1 MKNKTTRRTRGTG
14 AIFKRNGKFLYQWK
28 CITGKIKTKTLR
40 AGTLEEAEK
49 EIESILQEEIK
60 LSAIDSKI
68 TYMHQIAEAKALL
81 HVCRV
86 PLTELEDAFFSH
98 PSAPTVSPKHRSNYH
113 SILTSFAD
121 FASRMQAKIA
131 ADVTEEIAQA
141 YLTYYWNRG
150 VSPKTYNSVLN
161 MLQCVF
167 RLLCKD
173 NNPFAEFK
181 KRPGQIEE
189 RVPFTVEQLQ
199 KIWETLNS
207 PTYHMLHKEEMI
219 VLYKLALYTGARCGD
234 LCLLR
239 WSSVDMQNRVIRF
252 MPHKTAHSSHKI
264 VEIPIGDVLYEA
276 LSSLDLSTDYVLPNV
291 AYRYQHNSG
300 GISRDTKK
308 LLVAAGL
315 KPNDSGTT
323 RRVLAVSRMGFHGFR
338 HTAASIMICNGVNPL
353 VVRDLLGHTS
363 VDMTAHYTHVNLETK
378 REALQNLNVLPCLP
392 QPKLIGGEKPI
403 SEIIRELSTEKLAT
417 LGQWLDDNLT
427 INQRERL
434 RELLPFA
441 GNEVTVAS

>member
-1 MKNKTTRRTRGTG
+1 MNNKTSRRGKGTG
-14 AIFKRNGKFLYQWK
+14 SIFKKRGKYVYQWK
-28 CITGKIKTKTLR
+28 CITGQFKTKTLK
-40 AGTLEEAEK
+40 AFTLAEAQK
-49 EIESILQEEIK
+49 EIESIQQEEIK

-86 PLTELEDAFFSH
+86 SLTELENTFFSH
-98 PSAPTVSPKHRSNYH
+98 PSAPAVSPKHRTNYH
-113 SILTSFAD
+113 SVLTSFAD
-121 FASRMQAKIA
+121 FASHMQAKTA
-131 ADVTEEIAQA
+131 ADITEEIAQA

-161 MLQCVF
+161 ILQCVF
-167 RLLCKD
+167 RLLSKD

-181 KRPGQIEE
+181 KKTGQIEE

-199 KIWETLNS
+199 KIWDTLTS
-207 PTYHMLHKEEMI
+207 PTYHMMHKEEMI

-252 MPHKTAHSSHKI
+252 IPHKTAHSSHKI
-264 VEIPIGDVLYEA
+264 VEIPIGDVLFEA
-276 LSSLDLSTDYVLPNV
+276 LSSLDQSTDYVLPNV

-338 HTAASIMICNGVNPL
+338 HTAASMMICNGVNPL

-378 REALQNLNVLPCLP
+378 REALQNLNVLPCRP
-392 QPKLIGGEKPI
+392 QTKLIGEEKPI
-403 SEIIRELSTEKLAT
+403 AEMIGELNAEKLAT
-417 LGQWLDDNLT
+417 LGHWLDDNLT
-427 INQRERL
+427 AHQKEHL
-434 RELLPFA
+434 RIIL
-441 GNEVTVAS
+441 

>member
-40 AGTLEEAEK
+40 AATLEEAEK
-49 EIESILQEEIK
+49 EIENILQEEIK

-68 TYMHQIAEAKALL
+68 AYMHQIAEAKALL

-98 PSAPTVSPKHRSNYH
+98 PSAPAVSPKHRANYH
-113 SILTSFAD
+113 SVLTSFAD
-121 FASRMQAKIA
+121 FALRMQAIIA

-161 MLQCVF
+161 ILQCVF
-167 RLLCKD
+167 RLLSKD

-181 KRPGQIEE
+181 KKAGQIEE

-276 LSSLDLSTDYVLPNV
+276 LSSLDQSSDYVLPNV

-338 HTAASIMICNGVNPL
+338 HTAASMMICNGVNPL

-363 VDMTAHYTHVNLETK
+363 VDMTAHYTHVNMETK
-378 REALQNLNVLPCLP
+378 REALQNLNALPCLP

-427 INQRERL
+427 INQKERL

>member
-1 MKNKTTRRTRGTG
+1 MKRYYGTIIKRGNCYHWR
-14 AIFKRNGKFLYQWK
+14 FRNVDGLYTSRVVKNDAGGKVTNY
-28 CITGKIKTKTLR
+28 
-40 AGTLEEAEK
+40 AEAEK
-49 EIESILQEEIK
+49 IVTNWSSEFATLQQLKTKEETILK
-60 LSAIDSKI
+60 
-68 TYMHQIAEAKALL
+68 IAEVKSLL
-81 HVCRV
+81 KVCRV
-86 PLTELEDAFFSH
+86 PLVELEEAFFNH
-98 PSAPTVSPKHRSNYH
+98 PSAPTVSPKHRKTYH
-113 SILTSFAD
+113 SVLNTLTN
-121 FASRMQAKIA
+121 FASQIQVETV
-131 ADVTEEIAQA
+131 ADVTEEVAQSF
-141 YLTYYWNRG
+141 LSYYWSRG
-150 VSPKTYNSVLN
+150 ISPKTYNSVLDI
-161 MLQCVF
+161 LRCVF
-167 RLLCKD
+167 RLMNKD
-173 NNPFAEFK
+173 SNPFDGFK
-181 KRPGQIEE
+181 KKVCHTEE
-189 RVPFTVEQLQ
+189 RVAFTVEQLQ
-199 KIWETLNS
+199 KIWDTLNS

-264 VEIPIGDVLYEA
+264 VEIPIGDVLFEA
-276 LSSLDLSTDYVLPNV
+276 LSSLDQNTDYVLPNV

-338 HTAASIMICNGVNPL
+338 HTAASMMICNGVNPL

-363 VDMTAHYTHVNLETK
+363 VDMTAHYTHVNMETK

-403 SEIIRELSTEKLAT
+403 AEIIGELNPEKLAV
-417 LGQWLDDNLT
+417 LGHWLDDNLT
-427 INQRERL
+427 IAQKEKL
-434 RELLPFA
+434 SELLAFT
-441 GNEVTVAS
+441 GNKATVIN

>member
-1 MKNKTTRRTRGTG
+1 MKNKTSRRTRGTG

-40 AGTLEEAEK
+40 AATLEEAEK
-49 EIESILQEEIK
+49 EIENILQEEIK

-68 TYMHQIAEAKALL
+68 AYMHQIAEAKALL

-98 PSAPTVSPKHRSNYH
+98 PSAPAVSPKHRANYH
-113 SILTSFAD
+113 SVLTSFAD
-121 FASRMQAKIA
+121 FALRMQAIIA

-161 MLQCVF
+161 ILQCVF
-167 RLLCKD
+167 RLLSKD

-181 KRPGQIEE
+181 KKAGQIEE

-276 LSSLDLSTDYVLPNV
+276 LSSLDQSSDYVLPNV

-338 HTAASIMICNGVNPL
+338 HTAASMMICNGVNPL

-363 VDMTAHYTHVNLETK
+363 VDMTAHYTHVNMETK
-378 REALQNLNVLPCLP
+378 REALQNLNALPCLP

-403 SEIIRELSTEKLAT
+403 SEIIRELSTEKFAT

-427 INQRERL
+427 INQKERL

>member
-1 MKNKTTRRTRGTG
+1 MNNKTSRRGKGTG
-14 AIFKRNGKFLYQWK
+14 SIFKKRGKYVYQWK
-28 CITGKIKTKTLR
+28 CITGQFKTKTLK
-40 AGTLEEAEK
+40 AFTLAEAQK
-49 EIESILQEEIK
+49 EIESIQQEEIK

-86 PLTELEDAFFSH
+86 SLTELENTFFSH
-98 PSAPTVSPKHRSNYH
+98 PSAPAVSPKHRTNYH
-113 SILTSFAD
+113 SVLTSFAD
-121 FASRMQAKIA
+121 FASHMQAKTA
-131 ADVTEEIAQA
+131 ADITEEIAQA

-161 MLQCVF
+161 ILQCVF
-167 RLLCKD
+167 RLLSKD

-181 KRPGQIEE
+181 KKTGQIEE

-199 KIWETLNS
+199 KIWDTLTS
-207 PTYHMLHKEEMI
+207 PTYHMMHKEEMI

-252 MPHKTAHSSHKI
+252 IPHKTAHSSHKI
-264 VEIPIGDVLYEA
+264 VEIPIGDVLFEA
-276 LSSLDLSTDYVLPNV
+276 LSSLDQSTDYVLPNV

-338 HTAASIMICNGVNPL
+338 HTAASMMICNGVNPL

-363 VDMTAHYTHVNLETK
+363 VDMKAHYTHVNLETK
-378 REALQNLNVLPCLP
+378 REALQNLNVLPCRP
-392 QPKLIGGEKPI
+392 QTKLIGEEKPI
-403 SEIIRELSTEKLAT
+403 AEMIGELNAEKLAT
-417 LGQWLDDNLT
+417 LGHWLDDNLT
-427 INQRERL
+427 AHQKEHL
-434 RELLPFA
+434 RIIL
-441 GNEVTVAS
+441 

>member
-1 MKNKTTRRTRGTG
+1 MKTKTSRRSRGTG
-14 AIFKRNGKFLYQWK
+14 AIFKRNGKYLYQWK
-28 CITGKIKTKTLR
+28 CITGKIKTKTLNAVTR
-40 AGTLEEAEK
+40 EEAEK
-49 EIESILQEEIK
+49 EIESIQQEEIK
-60 LSAIDSKI
+60 LSAINSKI

-81 HVCRV
+81 HVCRI
-86 PLTELEDAFFSH
+86 PLAELEDAFFSH
-98 PSAPTVSPKHRSNYH
+98 PSAPSVSSKHRSNYH
-113 SILTSFAD
+113 SVLTSFAD
-121 FASRMQAKIA
+121 FASRMQAEIA

-161 MLQCVF
+161 ILQCVF
-167 RLLCKD
+167 RLLSKD

-181 KRPGQIEE
+181 KKSGQTEE

-199 KIWETLNS
+199 KIWDTLTS

-239 WSSVDMQNRVIRF
+239 WSSVNMQNRVIRF
-252 MPHKTAHSSHKI
+252 IPHKTAHSSHKI
-264 VEIPIGDVLYEA
+264 VEIPIGDVLFEA
-276 LSSLDLSTDYVLPNV
+276 LSSLDQGADYVLPNV

-315 KPNDSGTT
+315 KPNDTGTT
-323 RRVLAVSRMGFHGFR
+323 RRVLAVSRMGFHAFR
-338 HTAASIMICNGVNPL
+338 HTAASLMICNGVNPL

-392 QPKLIGGEKPI
+392 QPKLIGGEKSI
-403 SEIIRELSTEKLAT
+403 AEMIRKLNAEKLAV
-417 LGQWLDDNLT
+417 LGHWLDDNLT
-427 INQRERL
+427 TTQKEKL
-434 RELLPFA
+434 SELLIFA
-441 GNEVTVAS
+441 V

>member
-1 MKNKTTRRTRGTG
+1 MKTKTSRRSRGTG
-14 AIFKRNGKFLYQWK
+14 AIFKRNGKYLYQWK
-28 CITGKIKTKTLR
+28 CITGKIKTKTLNAVTR
-40 AGTLEEAEK
+40 EEAEK
-49 EIESILQEEIK
+49 EIESIQQEEIK
-60 LSAIDSKI
+60 LSAINSKI

-81 HVCRV
+81 HVCRI
-86 PLTELEDAFFSH
+86 PLAELEDAFFSH
-98 PSAPTVSPKHRSNYH
+98 PSAPSVSSKHRSNYH
-113 SILTSFAD
+113 SVLTSFAD
-121 FASRMQAKIA
+121 FASRMQAEIA

-161 MLQCVF
+161 ILQCVF
-167 RLLCKD
+167 RLLSKD

-181 KRPGQIEE
+181 KKSGQIEE
-189 RVPFTVEQLQ
+189 RVPFTGGQLQ
-199 KIWETLNS
+199 KIWDTLNS
-207 PTYHMLHKEEMI
+207 PAYHRLRKEEMI

-252 MPHKTAHSSHKI
+252 IPHKTAHSSHKI
-264 VEIPIGDVLYEA
+264 VEIPIGDVLFEA
-276 LSSLDLSTDYVLPNV
+276 LSSFDQSTDYVLPNV

-308 LLVAAGL
+308 LLLAAGL
-315 KPNDSGTT
+315 KPNDTGTT
-323 RRVLAVSRMGFHGFR
+323 RRVLAVSRMGFHAFR
-338 HTAASIMICNGVNPL
+338 HTAASLMICNGVNPL

-392 QPKLIGGEKPI
+392 QPKHNEGKSIAEMVGE
-403 SEIIRELSTEKLAT
+403 LNVEKLVS
-417 LGQWLDDNLT
+417 LGKWLDDNLT
-427 INQRERL
+427 AEQKGNL
-434 RELLPFA
+434 RE
-441 GNEVTVAS
+441 TI

>member
-1 MKNKTTRRTRGTG
+1 MRVPILRLFQKGVRLQLGYGEWPNMKTKTSRRSRGTG
-14 AIFKRNGKFLYQWK
+14 AIFKRNGKYLYQWK
-28 CITGKIKTKTLR
+28 CITGKIKTKTLNAVTR
-40 AGTLEEAEK
+40 EEAEK
-49 EIESILQEEIK
+49 EIESIQQEEIK
-60 LSAIDSKI
+60 LSAINSKI

-81 HVCRV
+81 HVCRI
-86 PLTELEDAFFSH
+86 PLAELEDAFFSH
-98 PSAPTVSPKHRSNYH
+98 PSAPSVSSKHRSNYH
-113 SILTSFAD
+113 SVLTSFAD
-121 FASRMQAKIA
+121 FASRMQAEIA

-161 MLQCVF
+161 ILQCVF
-167 RLLCKD
+167 RLLSKD

-181 KRPGQIEE
+181 KKTGQIEE

-199 KIWETLNS
+199 KIWDTLTS

-239 WSSVDMQNRVIRF
+239 WSSVNMQNRVIRF
-252 MPHKTAHSSHKI
+252 IPHKTAHSSHKI
-264 VEIPIGDVLYEA
+264 VEIPIGDVLFEA
-276 LSSLDLSTDYVLPNV
+276 LSSLDQGTDYVLPNV

-315 KPNDSGTT
+315 KPNDTGTT

-363 VDMTAHYTHVNLETK
+363 VDMTAHYTHVNLKTK

-392 QPKLIGGEKPI
+392 QPKLIGGEQTIAKMI
-403 SEIIRELSTEKLAT
+403 GELSTEKHAV
-417 LGQWLDDNLT
+417 LGQWLD
-427 INQRERL
+427 
-434 RELLPFA
+434 
-441 GNEVTVAS
+441 V

>member
-1 MKNKTTRRTRGTG
+1 MKRYYGTIIKRGNCYHWR
-14 AIFKRNGKFLYQWK
+14 FRNVEGLYTSRVVKNDAGGKVTNY
-28 CITGKIKTKTLR
+28 
-40 AGTLEEAEK
+40 AEAEK
-49 EIESILQEEIK
+49 IVTNWSSEFATLQQLKTKEETILK
-60 LSAIDSKI
+60 
-68 TYMHQIAEAKALL
+68 IAEVKSLL
-81 HVCRV
+81 KVCRV
-86 PLTELEDAFFSH
+86 PLAKLEEAFFNH
-98 PSAPTVSPKHRSNYH
+98 PSAPTVSPKHRKTYH
-113 SILTSFAD
+113 SVLNMLTNY
-121 FASRMQAKIA
+121 ASQIQVETV
-131 ADVTEEIAQA
+131 ADVTEEVAQSF
-141 YLTYYWNRG
+141 LSYYWSRG
-150 VSPKTYNSVLN
+150 ISPKTYNSVLDI
-161 MLQCVF
+161 LRCVF
-167 RLLCKD
+167 RLMNKD
-173 NNPFAEFK
+173 SNPFDGFK
-181 KRPGQIEE
+181 KKVCHTEE
-189 RVPFTVEQLQ
+189 RVAFTVEQLQ
-199 KIWETLNS
+199 KIWNTLNS
-207 PTYHMLHKEEMI
+207 PDYHMLYKEEMI

-338 HTAASIMICNGVNPL
+338 HTAASMMICNGVNPL

-363 VDMTAHYTHVNLETK
+363 VDMTAHYTHINMETK

-392 QPKLIGGEKPI
+392 QSKLNGEGKPI
-403 SEIIRELSTEKLAT
+403 AEVIRELNPEKLAV
-417 LGQWLDDNLT
+417 LGHWLDDILT
-427 INQRERL
+427 TTQKEKL
-434 RELLPFA
+434 SELLIFA
-441 GNEVTVAS
+441 V

>member
-1 MKNKTTRRTRGTG
+1 METQANRRSKGTG
-14 AIFKRNGKFLYQWK
+14 SIFQRNGKYVYQWR
-28 CITGKIKTKTLR
+28 CITGKKKTKTLN
-40 AGTLEEAEK
+40 ALTLAEAQK
-49 EIESILQEEIK
+49 EIDSIQQEEIK

-81 HVCRV
+81 HVCRI

-98 PSAPTVSPKHRSNYH
+98 PSAPSISPKHRANYH
-113 SILTSFAD
+113 SVLASFAD
-121 FASRMQAKIA
+121 FASHMQAKKA
-131 ADVTEEIAQA
+131 SDVTEEIAQA
-141 YLTYYWNRG
+141 YLTYYWNKG

-167 RLLCKD
+167 RLLSKD

-181 KRPGQIEE
+181 KKTGQIEE

-199 KIWETLNS
+199 KIWDTLNS

-264 VEIPIGDVLYEA
+264 VEIPIGDVLFEA
-276 LSSLDLSTDYVLPNV
+276 LSSLDQGTDYVLPNV

-338 HTAASIMICNGVNPL
+338 HTAASMMICNGVNPL

-363 VDMTAHYTHVNLETK
+363 VDMTAHYTHVNMETK

-403 SEIIRELSTEKLAT
+403 VEIIGELNAEKLAV
-417 LGQWLDDNLT
+417 LGHWLDNNLT
-427 INQRERL
+427 TTQKERL
-434 RELLPFA
+434 RELLTFT
-441 GNEVTVAS
+441 GNKATDIN